1 MKQSEE
7 NKTDSESCAATQSK
21 PIRKK
26 YTTSKRRLTNLRK
39 KSEQHFTR
47 EELQNELWLPL
58 PYNNQYSISNLG
70 RVKRDNKFIVCKHSH
85 RKLGHVRFQPR
96 SIDGTKQKDYYLKD
110 IVAELFLTESNCP
123 PEYGT
128 VKHIDRDRSNNRVDN
143 LYVVPREHDRDDMI
157 DM

>member
-96 SIDGTKQKDYYLKD
+96 SID
-110 IVAELFLTESNCP
+110 
-123 PEYGT
+123 
-128 VKHIDRDRSNNRVDN
+128 RDRSNNRVDN